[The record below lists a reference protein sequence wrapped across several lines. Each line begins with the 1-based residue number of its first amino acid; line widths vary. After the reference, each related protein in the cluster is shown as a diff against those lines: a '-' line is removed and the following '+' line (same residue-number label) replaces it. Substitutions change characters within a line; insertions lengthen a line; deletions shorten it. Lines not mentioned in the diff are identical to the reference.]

1 MDLFGRFRRKAKTIA
16 PAVSPDTAGA
26 AAGRR
31 ADTMG
36 EIVAA
41 LAGGSMSASGIRVTP
56 ESALTFSAVLACV
69 RVLGESVAGLPLITY
84 RRLPDGSKERA
95 DDHPLYAVL
104 HDAPNDEMTS
114 FQWRETSMMHK
125 LLWGNAYSEIITDGA
140 GRVREL
146 WPLLPQSM
154 TPKRDRGNEL
164 IYEYRDP
171 LGTPITYSK
180 EQIYHVPGLS
190 MNGLVGMTMI
200 GIFRESVGL
209 GMVLNRHGSRVF
221 ENGARAGGVLESPGQ
236 MSEPAYNRLKSSFNA
251 EYVGVEN
258 AGKTILLEEG
268 TKFNPLT
275 MPNDDAQFLE
285 SRRFQV
291 EEVARIFRVPLSF
304 IGDLSHATFSNIEQ
318 LSLDFVVHTL
328 RPWLVRDEQA
338 IRQRLLL
345 PSERG
350 QYYAEYLVDGLLR
363 GDIVSRYNAYATGRN
378 WGWLSADDV
387 RALENMNP
395 LPGGQGKTY
404 LTPLNMNP
412 AGTAAPVGT
421 GAT

>member
-1 MDLFGRFRRKAKTIA
+1 MDLFGRFRRKAKTI
-16 PAVSPDTAGA
+16 SPDTAL
-26 AAGRR
+26 AAGARR

-41 LAGGSMSASGIRVTP
+41 LAGGSLASGGVSVTP
-56 ESALTFSAVLACV
+56 ESSLTFSAVLACV

-95 DDHPLYAVL
+95 TDHPLYAVL
-104 HDAPNDEMTS
+104 HDAPNEDMTS
-114 FQWRETSMMHK
+114 FQWRETSMVHK

-146 WPLLPQSM
+146 WPLLPQQM
-154 TPKRDRGNEL
+154 TPKRDRMGTL
-164 IYEYRDP
+164 YYEYRDP
-171 LGTPITYSK
+171 MGTPIEYRR
-180 EQIYHVPGLS
+180 EQIFHVPGLS
-190 MNGLVGMTMI
+190 MNGMVGMTMI

-209 GMVLNRHGSRVF
+209 GLTLNRHGSRMF
-221 ENGARAGGVLESPGQ
+221 ANGARAGGVLETPGQ
-236 MSEPAYNRLKSSFNA
+236 LSEPAYNRLKGSFDQQYA
-251 EYVGVEN
+251 GVEN

-268 TKFNPLT
+268 TKFSPVT

-318 LSLDFVVHTL
+318 LSLDFVVHSL

-345 PSERG
+345 PSERN

-387 RALENMNP
+387 RAMENMNP
-395 LPGGQGKTY
+395 LPDGQGQDY
-404 LTPLNMNP
+404 LTPLNMVP
-412 AGTAAPVGT
+412 AGTSPAPVPTGT